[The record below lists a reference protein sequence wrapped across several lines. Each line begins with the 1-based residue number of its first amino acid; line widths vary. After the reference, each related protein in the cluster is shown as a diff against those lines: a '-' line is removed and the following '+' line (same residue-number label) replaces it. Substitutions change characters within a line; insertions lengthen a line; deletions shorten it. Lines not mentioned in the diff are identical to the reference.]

1 VDAQQDSAA
10 RVEAIRDETQRPA
23 PDLRAA
29 LLAVAGAFVATGVLV
44 WAVDIVDDARLV
56 AVALAA
62 LLVAT
67 GYVVIAARPTAR
79 PTGVVLVAAGAGA
92 VPPLLLVDAETSSF
106 TGVLVLMTLLWVGA
120 WLAPLTKGRPFLL
133 GLALAGGWLLL
144 VDATGD
150 DLSPGPFL
158 YRFASNTPAYVSLL
172 VGSALLVVAW
182 ASDRRGRAVLATPF
196 VAVGDVAVV
205 VGAAG
210 VMRDLSEAGG
220 SLFVVLVGVGVGLIG
235 HLGARRF
242 TTWLG
247 AAVVAGGIVGLV
259 GSAIGDD
266 PSPSAIASA
275 LAIAGA
281 ALAGLALLSPQPRT
295 RASGGDDPTAS
306 LRSEHDPTPPV
317 ATFTEQPPM
326 WAAQWRDDPTGRY
339 RRRWWD
345 GTQWTEHVADD
356 EGRVGTDRL
365 PD

>member
-1 VDAQQDSAA
+1 
-10 RVEAIRDETQRPA
+10 
-23 PDLRAA
+23 
-29 LLAVAGAFVATGVLV
+29 VLV
-44 WAVDIVDDARLV
+44 WAVDIVDDARLG

-62 LLVAT
+62 LLVAA
-67 GYVVIAARPTAR
+67 GYLVIAAQPIAR

-92 VPPLLLVDAETSSF
+92 APPLLLIDADTSSF
-106 TGVLVLMTLLWVGA
+106 TGVLALMTLLWVGA
-120 WLAPLTKGRPFLL
+120 WLVPLTKGRPLLL

-144 VDATGD
+144 VDATDD

-172 VGSALLVVAW
+172 VGSALLFVAW
-182 ASDRRGRAVLATPF
+182 SSDRRGRAVLATPF
-196 VAVGDVAVV
+196 VVVGDVAVV

-210 VMRDLSEAGG
+210 VTRDLSEAGG
-220 SLFVVLVGVGVGLIG
+220 SLFVILVGVGVGLVG

-247 AAVVAGGIVGLV
+247 AAVVASGIVGLV

-266 PSPSAIASA
+266 PSPAAIASA
-275 LAIAGA
+275 LAVAGA
-281 ALAGLALLSPQPRT
+281 ALAGLSLLSPQPR
-295 RASGGDDPTAS
+295 GGTGARDVHVRTAT
-306 LRSEHDPTPPV
+306 LRTEHDPTPPV
-317 ATFTEQPPM
+317 ATFTEQPPA
-326 WAAQWRDDPTGRY
+326 WAAEWRDDPTGRY

-356 EGRVGTDRL
+356 EDRVGTDRL